1 LYPRLRA
8 AEAQRP
14 QRWGRRLEL
23 GGIGHQSTTIL
34 RPHDFVVIVRAT
46 QRRGSLHFPGPWT
59 LAGIAESAPLADAM
73 AGVLRAAETWDDVRV
88 VSHWAL
94 FRRLS
99 GAEREQ
105 ILELLDTRTT
115 ADIARSDALREVALG
130 LLDDAE
136 AEAADAPLTR
146 SGSVADYLAG
156 AEPAKRTEAS
166 VSAG

>member
-1 LYPRLRA
+1 M
-8 AEAQRP
+8 
-14 QRWGRRLEL
+14 
-23 GGIGHQSTTIL
+23 
-34 RPHDFVVIVRAT
+34 IVRAT

-73 AGVLRAAETWDDVRV
+73 AGLLQADEAWEDVRV
-88 VSHWAL
+88 VSHSAL
-94 FRRLS
+94 FRRLA

-136 AEAADAPLTR
+136 AADAPLTR

-156 AEPAKRTEAS
+156 AETAKRVEAS